1 MTTQM
6 PDATSPFT
14 LSAWQ
19 PEPRAGDETDIDRS
33 SDDHGTRRPWDA
45 TTMGRADTRRVPT
58 WIAQAQIA
66 MIDIA
71 VKRATAVSALAGVV

>member
-33 SDDHGTRRPWDA
+33 SDDHGTRRPWD
-45 TTMGRADTRRVPT
+45 V
-58 WIAQAQIA
+58 QIH
-66 MIDIA
+66 
-71 VKRATAVSALAGVV
+71 